1 MTSTQP
7 DPAQLLTS
15 HRHCLA
21 ESCYLSL
28 KPLALKIRTS
38 SHPSPPSSL
47 FSDLYKSDAE
57 ILKDLKFSSL
67 YKFVVDIL
75 LLCCADFHWERE
87 KAIPGTNIIYPPE
100 FRTVL
105 QSLGNESFW
114 KKTSTSFLTETT
126 IYTFSPRFFL
136 GNDWKF
142 SKKNVKRSP
151 NKISQRHPAN
161 RTNYS

>member
-1 MTSTQP
+1 MRRKRPPSQP

-21 ESCYLSL
+21 ESCYLSM
-28 KPLALKIRTS
+28 KPLALKIRIS
-38 SHPSPPSSL
+38 FPPCL
-47 FSDLYKSDAE
+47 FSDLYKSEAE

-67 YKFVVDIL
+67 YKSVVDIL
-75 LLCCADFHWERE
+75 LLCCADFHWKRE
-87 KAIPGTNIIYPPE
+87 KAIPGANIIYPPE

-105 QSLGNESFW
+105 RSLGNESFW
-114 KKTSTSFLTETT
+114 KKTFTSFLTETT

-142 SKKNVKRSP
+142 SKNNVKRSP

-161 RTNYS
+161 RRNYS